1 MVKEVRSPNSLTK
14 DQYHPQRGISPGS
27 RSSPSNAR
35 SDGGH
40 LVRSPGKGGG
50 PASVR
55 RDAVPVV
62 GGESAAPLQQAL
74 DRGLKG
80 RPSVIVDHDI
90 AAQADIAALA
100 DITPVCVT
108 SGFLVG

>member
-35 SDGGH
+35 SDGH
-40 LVRSPGKGGG
+40 LAHTVGKGGHG
-50 PASVR
+50 PASLR
-55 RDAVPVV
+55 RDSTPVV

-74 DRGLKG
+74 ERGMRGDR
-80 RPSVIVDHDI
+80 R
-90 AAQADIAALA
+90 
-100 DITPVCVT
+100 
-108 SGFLVG
+108 

>member
-1 MVKEVRSPNSLTK
+1 VVRLEPKSERHMVKEVRSPHSLTR
-14 DQYHPQRGISPGS
+14 DQYHPQRAISPGS
-27 RSSPSNAR
+27 RSSPSNAADSR
-35 SDGGH
+35 H

-74 DRGLKG
+74 ERGIRGDR
-80 RPSVIVDHDI
+80 R
-90 AAQADIAALA
+90 
-100 DITPVCVT
+100 
-108 SGFLVG
+108 

>member
-1 MVKEVRSPNSLTK
+1 MVKEVRSPWNTTGNE
-14 DQYHPQRGISPGS
+14 PMRGYSPGS

-50 PASVR
+50 PASVSR

-62 GGESAAPLQQAL
+62 GSGSAAELERAL
-74 DRGLKG
+74 DRGM
-80 RPSVIVDHDI
+80 R
-90 AAQADIAALA
+90 ADRR
-100 DITPVCVT
+100 
-108 SGFLVG
+108 